1 MIADAE
7 KTEGGSEGEDEEL
20 DGVNGSVSE
29 NENNDNAKFDSGS
42 RISLDDAE
50 VQLSTD
56 NSTIGFSTG
65 ESTPR
70 AISDDPF
77 TVANKF
83 RID

>member
-1 MIADAE
+1 MSD
-7 KTEGGSEGEDEEL
+7 
-20 DGVNGSVSE
+20 
-29 NENNDNAKFDSGS
+29 NENAKFDAGS
-42 RISLDDAE
+42 RISLEDTE

-77 TVANKF
+77 TVG
-83 RID
+83 RIGY

>member
-1 MIADAE
+1 MTDEE
-7 KTEGGSEGEDEEL
+7 KTEGGSEGDQEVGGGGD
-20 DGVNGSVSE
+20 SVSD
-29 NENNDNAKFDSGS
+29 NENAKFDAGS

-77 TVANKF
+77 TVRCTTF
-83 RID
+83 TE